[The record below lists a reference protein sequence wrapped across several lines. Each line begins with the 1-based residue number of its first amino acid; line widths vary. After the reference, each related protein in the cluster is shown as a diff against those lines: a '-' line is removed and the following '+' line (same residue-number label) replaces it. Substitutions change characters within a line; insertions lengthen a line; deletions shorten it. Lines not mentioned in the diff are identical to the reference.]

1 MNIKK
6 QLLGAAMAT
15 AIGAAAIGGGTYALF
30 TDSAANAGNTFTAGT
45 VNIEDVTGGAAL
57 SSTTFISNL
66 APGDAET
73 ATLTVEN
80 QGSLNA
86 WVKIDGAATSGDLFG
101 GSNPLTVS
109 YDQGVVL
116 IPAGQSHTFNVGYNL
131 PLAAGNEYQG
141 DQGEVTFDI
150 KAVQSRNN
158 GDTNNNG
165 VADSGEAPGSWNEDA
180 S

>member
-1 MNIKK
+1 MNIRK

-57 SSTTFISNL
+57 STTTFISNL
-66 APGDAET
+66 APGDSET

-86 WVKIDGAATSGDLFG
+86 WVQIDEAVTSGDLFG
-101 GSNPLTVS
+101 GTTPVTIS
-109 YDQGVVL
+109 YDGDAVL
-116 IPAGQSHTFNVGYNL
+116 IPAGESYTFNVGYSF

-141 DQGEVTFDI
+141 DQGEVTFNI
-150 KAVQSRNN
+150 NAVQSRNN
-158 GDTNNNG
+158 GDLNNDG
-165 VADSGEAPGSWNEDA
+165 VADPGEAPVSWNEDA